1 MILREKDILN
11 IELKDIVKSE
21 VLQKLTE
28 NDLHSLHN
36 FISKIKKQIAKKI
49 ENA

>member
-11 IELKDIVKSE
+11 IELKDIVKPE
-21 VLQKLTE
+21 VWQKLTE

-36 FISKIKKQIAKKI
+36 FISKIKKTNSKK
-49 ENA
+49 N